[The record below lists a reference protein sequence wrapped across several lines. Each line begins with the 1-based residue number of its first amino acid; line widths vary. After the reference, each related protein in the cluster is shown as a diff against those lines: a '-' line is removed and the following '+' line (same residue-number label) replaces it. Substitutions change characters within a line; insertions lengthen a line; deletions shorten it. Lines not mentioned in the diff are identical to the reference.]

1 MTVKELKEIIR
12 TYEVAIVNME
22 NNRVS
27 DRIIDKTRLKLSG
40 LMKKLTLMKRK
51 QAETV
56 INMPG
61 SEPEKCALFDL
72 LIKAAEDSK

>member
-40 LMKKLTLMKRK
+40 LMKKLTLMKSSNPLEK
-51 QAETV
+51 
-56 INMPG
+56 
-61 SEPEKCALFDL
+61 SE
-72 LIKAAEDSK
+72 